1 MALNEAPLNAAGP
14 LPDEHALMNR
24 RGESAHLL
32 TSTADTNTLFA
43 GQLHMH
49 IYMYTLKI
57 DLAPT
62 AAPRSRTSAKVFGK
76 TNKQGIHLKSAG
88 EKKIVSQRST

>member
-62 AAPRSRTSAKVFGK
+62 AAPRGLVPPPKYSVKQ
-76 TNKQGIHLKSAG
+76 TNKGYL
-88 EKKIVSQRST
+88 